1 MQCWYV
7 RLNSSKPI
15 AILCLFSFSN
25 RVIEITGFLYSD
37 YSNGPSLLG
46 IKKPDDNDR
55 DRVNLNKIYGVA
67 VNIKR
72 EDQVPITIAFLCRDE
87 M

>member
-1 MQCWYV
+1 MLQNWW
-7 RLNSSKPI
+7 
-15 AILCLFSFSN
+15 AIKSFSN
-25 RVIEITGFLYSD
+25 RIIELTGFLYSD
-37 YSNGPSLLG
+37 YSSSNGSSLLG

-72 EDQVPITIAFLCRDE
+72 EDQVPITIAVLCRDE